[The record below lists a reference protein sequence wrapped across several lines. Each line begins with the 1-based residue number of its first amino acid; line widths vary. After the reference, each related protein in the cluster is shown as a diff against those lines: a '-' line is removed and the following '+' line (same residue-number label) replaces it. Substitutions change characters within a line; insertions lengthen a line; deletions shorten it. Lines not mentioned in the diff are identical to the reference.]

1 MNISH
6 LKRYGALYAKNSL
19 GKRTSRK
26 IVAFS
31 VDDYGVQR
39 TASIEARTAME
50 RTGMDLHTNR
60 FDWYDS
66 LETEADLTAL
76 WETLDSVRDCNGAP
90 AIFTAFACPANM
102 DYDTLVD
109 SGGTQYGIILLPDLY
124 RKTESGNAMELW
136 RQGIASKLVNVQY
149 HGREHVNLR
158 TLRKLL
164 QDNDAQVWCNIKNGS
179 WAGISRRIS
188 EHISYVSAY
197 QFDSKDELP
206 ELIAIAQNGLDV
218 FENVWGYRAVH
229 FTAPGAREHIS
240 LDMALSE
247 GGIKYVDT
255 DVLYREHQ
263 GDGLYK
269 RRFNIPF
276 GRNSMGQYYVVRN
289 CVYEPM
295 LPCSGNWADYLLF
308 QIQAAINCGKPA
320 NISTH
325 RVNFSGRLSAE
336 NRDKHLAELKQILGR
351 IKKRWPDI
359 EFMSTSQMME
369 TMINL

>member
-102 DYDTLVD
+102 DYDMLVD

-188 EHISYVSAY
+188 YNRQNEMRRSSEPDAIFGGQTYPKTKCYKNLTHKGHRGAIAAPLWLYSSVESRVFFDLWYSA
-197 QFDSKDELP
+197 FDSHLNT
-206 ELIAIAQNGLDV
+206 IQ
-218 FENVWGYRAVH
+218 
-229 FTAPGAREHIS
+229 T
-240 LDMALSE
+240 
-247 GGIKYVDT
+247 
-255 DVLYREHQ
+255 
-263 GDGLYK
+263 
-269 RRFNIPF
+269 PF
-276 GRNSMGQYYVVRN
+276 
-289 CVYEPM
+289 
-295 LPCSGNWADYLLF
+295 
-308 QIQAAINCGKPA
+308 
-320 NISTH
+320 
-325 RVNFSGRLSAE
+325 
-336 NRDKHLAELKQILGR
+336 
-351 IKKRWPDI
+351 
-359 EFMSTSQMME
+359 
-369 TMINL
+369 